1 MAKYD
6 RLADHLR
13 SLNRSADQSFS
24 FGEIE
29 DVLGFPLPA
38 SARAYQ
44 AWWANQRNGRHVQA
58 NAWLD
63 AGWHTQDLDLKA
75 RRVTFRPVSLPCDP
89 TRRPAP
95 SALADRITIAEAK
108 ERLAVQFG
116 VRPDDVEITIR
127 A

>member
-1 MAKYD
+1 MSKYD
-6 RLADHLR
+6 RLSDFLR
-13 SLNRSADQSFS
+13 GLGRASEHSFS
-24 FGEIE
+24 FAEIE
-29 DVLGFPLPA
+29 DVLRFALPA
-38 SARAYQ
+38 SARTYQ

-75 RRVTFRPVSLPCDP
+75 RRVTFRPVSLPREP
-89 TRRPAP
+89 TRRPP
-95 SALADRITIAEAK
+95 DSGPVEKLTIKQAK

-116 VRPDDVEITIR
+116 VRPKAVEITIR